1 MKLNKR
7 TVAHFAMCKSY
18 IDKEGTLLKRGEV
31 NAAFQRRW
39 FVLKGNMLFYFDSRD
54 DREPA
59 GLVVLEGCTVE
70 LSDAAPIEHA
80 FSLRFTCANA
90 RTYTLAAQ
98 SHGEMTTWMRAIT
111 SANFDYLHTLADELE
126 RQHCSLL
133 ATQKLISARPRP
145 LMPSSKFNGQ
155 CPPQVVPH
163 SSSDPRLRSNT
174 ASTGS
179 TIPSPRRPPP
189 PIPPR
194 PGTRTRP
201 VNPASS
207 TTFYMECNDGPGL
220 ASGLALSTFQEL
232 HAEYGATVQELRRQ
246 WRQVN
251 TTRTDWNCQEGDL
264 LHF

>member
-7 TVAHFAMCKSY
+7 TVAHFATCESHV
-18 IDKEGTLLKRGEV
+18 DKEGTLLKRGEV
-31 NAAFQRRW
+31 NTAFQRRW

-80 FSLRFTCANA
+80 FALRFAGASA

-98 SHGEMTTWMRAIT
+98 SHGEMTTWMRAIA

-126 RQHCSLL
+126 RQHRSLL
-133 ATQKLISARPRP
+133 STRKPILALPRAS

-155 CPPQVVPH
+155 CPLQPIPH
-163 SSSDPRLRSNT
+163 SSHDSRLRSNT
-174 ASTGS
+174 ASTDS

-194 PGTRTRP
+194 PVTVARTRP
-201 VNPASS
+201 ETPASS

-220 ASGLALSTFQEL
+220 ASDLALSTFQEL

-246 WRQVN
+246 WRQI
-251 TTRTDWNCQEGDL
+251 
-264 LHF
+264 